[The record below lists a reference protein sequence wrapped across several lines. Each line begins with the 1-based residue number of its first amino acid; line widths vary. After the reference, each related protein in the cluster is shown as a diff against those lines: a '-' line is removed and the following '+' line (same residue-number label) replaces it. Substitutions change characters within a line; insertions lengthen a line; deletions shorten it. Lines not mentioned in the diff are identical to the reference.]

1 MKRFPPKIGL
11 ELVIPLALVLLVTL
25 ALLIY
30 PQPIWPGILI
40 ILLVSSFII
49 YLFSNTYYLID
60 QNNLIIHSGFLFHKV
75 IPIGDIKKIEPTVS
89 PLSSPAL
96 SLRGRLEIHY
106 GKWDSIIIAPKEKE
120 EFLNEINKIRMEE
133 SKN

>member
-1 MKRFPPKIGL
+1 MKRFQPKIGL
-11 ELVIPLALVLLVTL
+11 ELVIPLAVILLGTL

-60 QNNLIIHSGFLFHKV
+60 QTNLIIHSGFLYHVV
-75 IPIGDIKKIEPTVS
+75 IPIKEIRKIEPTVN

-96 SLRGRLEIHY
+96 SLSGRLEIHY
-106 GKWDSIIIAPKEKE
+106 GKWDSIIIAPKEKQ
-120 EFLNEINKIRMEE
+120 EFLNEINKI
-133 SKN
+133 KLPL

>member
-1 MKRFPPKIGL
+1 MKRFQPKIGL
-11 ELVIPLALVLLVTL
+11 ELVIPLAVILFGTL
-25 ALLIY
+25 ALLVY

-60 QNNLIIHSGFLFHKV
+60 QNNLIIHSGFLFHIV
-75 IPIGDIKKIEPTVS
+75 IPIKEIRKIEPTIS

-96 SLRGRLEIHY
+96 SLTGRLEIHY
-106 GKWDSIIIAPKEKE
+106 GKWDSIIIAPKEKQ
-120 EFLNEINKIRMEE
+120 EFLNEINRIKLLL
-133 SKN
+133 